1 MTLTVPLAPL
11 SVALTSLETIV
22 LRPSSGPA
30 LQAGDRVLAYYE
42 GTLAS
47 NGSRF
52 DGNYDFTTFTPV
64 TGRQSFEFTLGAG
77 QVIQGWDQ
85 AFPKLT
91 LGEIAEIRI
100 PAALAYGS
108 TARSG
113 IPANSDL
120 IFKVMPIARIPAG
133 QAINQENLES
143 VTYAD
148 LGVAAPAPPSIEGFL
163 TAAGGLAEGPTD
175 DASPTLSLL
184 ADPGTTVTV
193 LRDGTE
199 VGQAEELQ
207 PGQFQYTSP
216 DLALG
221 SYVFSAISSIT
232 NAAEIAPLP
241 ELPSD
246 QSSPLQVT
254 VIDTLV
260 APTSEE
266 IPTVIANPVPAP
278 IAAVPIGAAP
288 IAVAAPI
295 VAAASLDSP
304 GTRLPIPEAGA
315 PADVR
320 VQTSSRWVSEGSP
333 LLVQIK
339 TNLAKGT
346 SLYYEVEGAH
356 VNQQDLSRG
365 SLVGSRTVGRDGWAT
380 LRFEL
385 AADQRPEGSENL
397 QIKVFGDPSHS
408 QWLASSKT
416 ITVLDTSTGGGDA
429 LAPSAGPGAV
439 VGALFGQD
447 ALVNG
452 GAVASGGSSTAGV
465 VDGAAARM
473 AFRDLIAG
481 RGEMSFKEALMLPH
495 HADPFKDKAHGGQ
508 GQPLLA

>member
-1 MTLTVPLAPL
+1 
-11 SVALTSLETIV
+11 VALTSLETVV
-22 LRPSSGPA
+22 LRPSTGPA
-30 LQAGDRVLAYYE
+30 LQSGDRVLAYYE

-52 DGNYDFTTFTPV
+52 DGNYDFATFTPV

-85 AFPKLT
+85 AFPQLT

-133 QAINQENLES
+133 QAITQENLES

-175 DASPTLSLL
+175 DASPSLSIL

-199 VGQAEELQ
+199 VGQAEEVQ

-221 SYVFSAISSIT
+221 SYVFSAISSVT
-232 NAAEIAPLP
+232 NPAEIAPLP

-254 VIDTLV
+254 VVETLV
-260 APTSEE
+260 GAPLENM
-266 IPTVIANPVPAP
+266 PTVLPDPVP
-278 IAAVPIGAAP
+278 VPIVAAP
-288 IAVAAPI
+288 NVATPIVAAPI
-295 VAAASLDSP
+295 VAAAALDSP
-304 GTRLPIPEAGA
+304 GNRLPTPEAGA

-356 VNQQDLSRG
+356 VDQQDLSRG
-365 SLVGSRTVGRDGWAT
+365 SLMGSRTVGRDGWAT

-385 AADQRPEGSENL
+385 DADQRPEGNETL

-408 QWLASSKT
+408 QWLASSKP
-416 ITVLDTSTGGGDA
+416 ITVLDTSSGGGDA
-429 LAPSAGPGAV
+429 LAPSAGAGSV
-439 VGALFGQD
+439 LGALFGAD
-447 ALVNG
+447 TLVNG
-452 GAVASGGSSTAGV
+452 GAGGPAGTGTAGV

-495 HADPFKDKAHGGQ
+495 HSDPFKDKAHGDQ

>member
-1 MTLTVPLAPL
+1 M
-11 SVALTSLETIV
+11 
-22 LRPSSGPA
+22 
-30 LQAGDRVLAYYE
+30 
-42 GTLAS
+42 
-47 NGSRF
+47 
-52 DGNYDFTTFTPV
+52 
-64 TGRQSFEFTLGAG
+64 
-77 QVIQGWDQ
+77 
-85 AFPKLT
+85 
-91 LGEIAEIRI
+91 
-100 PAALAYGS
+100 
-108 TARSG
+108 
-113 IPANSDL
+113 
-120 IFKVMPIARIPAG
+120 
-133 QAINQENLES
+133 
-143 VTYAD
+143 
-148 LGVAAPAPPSIEGFL
+148 
-163 TAAGGLAEGPTD
+163 
-175 DASPTLSLL
+175 
-184 ADPGTTVTV
+184 
-193 LRDGTE
+193 
-199 VGQAEELQ
+199 
-207 PGQFQYTSP
+207 
-216 DLALG
+216 
-221 SYVFSAISSIT
+221 
-232 NAAEIAPLP
+232 P

-254 VIDTLV
+254 VVETLV
-260 APTSEE
+260 GAPLE
-266 IPTVIANPVPAP
+266 IMPTVLPDPGPAP
-278 IAAVPIGAAP
+278 IAAAPIGAAP

-295 VAAASLDSP
+295 VAASLDAP
-304 GTRLPIPEAGA
+304 GSSLPTPEAGA

-365 SLVGSRTVGRDGWAT
+365 SLMGSRTVGRDGWAT

>member
-77 QVIQGWDQ
+77 QVIQGWDR
-85 AFPKLT
+85 AFPQLT

-100 PAALAYGS
+100 PAALGYGS

-207 PGQFQYTSP
+207 PGQFQYT
-216 DLALG
+216 
-221 SYVFSAISSIT
+221 YRI
-232 NAAEIAPLP
+232 
-241 ELPSD
+241 LPSAPMC
-246 QSSPLQVT
+246 SARSPASPMLRRLRPCRSCP
-254 VIDTLV
+254 VI
-260 APTSEE
+260 
-266 IPTVIANPVPAP
+266 
-278 IAAVPIGAAP
+278 
-288 IAVAAPI
+288 
-295 VAAASLDSP
+295 SP
-304 GTRLPIPEAGA
+304 HP
-315 PADVR
+315 
-320 VQTSSRWVSEGSP
+320 
-333 LLVQIK
+333 
-339 TNLAKGT
+339 
-346 SLYYEVEGAH
+346 
-356 VNQQDLSRG
+356 
-365 SLVGSRTVGRDGWAT
+365 
-380 LRFEL
+380 
-385 AADQRPEGSENL
+385 
-397 QIKVFGDPSHS
+397 
-408 QWLASSKT
+408 
-416 ITVLDTSTGGGDA
+416 
-429 LAPSAGPGAV
+429 
-439 VGALFGQD
+439 
-447 ALVNG
+447 
-452 GAVASGGSSTAGV
+452 
-465 VDGAAARM
+465 
-473 AFRDLIAG
+473 FR
-481 RGEMSFKEALMLPH
+481 
-495 HADPFKDKAHGGQ
+495 
-508 GQPLLA
+508 